1 MFKHLLVPTD
11 GSESSLAAIRRAVSF
26 AKEAGA
32 HITFFCAEHEFP
44 AIYCGEGAILDENAP
59 AKFHEMAD
67 QQAHDILSVAE
78 QVALDAGVE
87 CATLT
92 LINESAYDAV
102 IEAADRTQCDLIFMA
117 LHGRHGIGQMLLG
130 RDTEKLLTRAKVPV
144 LIHR

>member
-11 GSESSLAAIRRAVSF
+11 GSEASLAAVRRAVSF

-32 HITFFCAEHEFP
+32 RVTFLYAEHEFP
-44 AIYCGEGAILDENAP
+44 AIYLGEGAIIDEKAP
-59 AKFHEMAD
+59 AKFHELAD
-67 QQAHDILSVAE
+67 SQAHEILGEAE
-78 QVALDAGVE
+78 TIARAAGVE
-87 CATLT
+87 CAMLV

-102 IEAADRTQCDLIFMA
+102 IEAAEKIRCDLIFMA